1 MKFMRLSLVRGLIAQ
16 FLGTLVGV
24 LITIIVRV
32 LWGVPAGKSEPVF
45 VGGALVGVA
54 AFMFGTGVLND
65 WIKWAKGE
73 ETPESTPDSGGLKG
87 LAKYLHVSYDHKVIG
102 IQYGITS
109 VMVLLVAGLFALIFR
124 TELAQTGLQFLTED
138 GFNTMISL

>member
-1 MKFMRLSLVRGLIAQ
+1 MISPVL
-16 FLGTLVGV
+16 GV
-24 LITIIVRV
+24 L
-32 LWGVPAGKSEPVF
+32 PAWKSEPVF
-45 VGGALVGVA
+45 VGGALVGVV

-109 VMVLLVAGLFALIFR
+109 VMVLLVAGVFSLCFR
-124 TELAQTGLQFLTED
+124 PQLAA
-138 GFNTMISL
+138 